1 MTSINTNQSAMVAL
15 DTLRGINNKL
25 STLNDQISTG
35 KRVNTA
41 KDNAAIWS
49 IAKTMDSDVMSFKAV
64 SDSLSLANS
73 TIGVARTASESITD
87 LLVEVKSLVTQS
99 SNKNTDDRTKIAA
112 DITNLTNQIQDIV
125 ESAQFN
131 GVNLLNDTTSVSYLS
146 SFNRDATGTVAT
158 DTIAV
163 NRQDLR
169 VGTTSI
175 VNGDASSTPSGVTGV
190 SFTDVTVNSGGT
202 ASAVAVSIAATNTIT
217 EGDNFTIDFG
227 GTTATYTAAA
237 GDDAAAVIDG
247 LITAGGTIANVT
259 LTRTQSGTD
268 EQLTVT
274 TTAASNFV
282 VNAGAADE
290 ATTGTTGGGQL
301 AALTSLSVADETAT
315 TAALTSI
322 ESLIKVGKDASAA
335 LGSSQ
340 RRIEIQTEFVSNL
353 TDSLKVGISTLTDA
367 DLSAAS
373 AELSALQV
381 QQQLGLQS
389 LSIANSGPQSVLA
402 LFR

>member
-35 KRVNTA
+35 KRVNSA

-99 SNKNTDDRTKIAA
+99 SNKNTDDRNKIAA

-131 GVNLLNDTTSVSYLS
+131 GVNLLNDTTAVSYLS

-158 DTIAV
+158 DTIDV

-169 VGTTSI
+169 VGTTTI
-175 VNGDASSTPSGVTGV
+175 VNGDASSAPSGVTGV
-190 SFTDVTVNSGGT
+190 TFSNITVNTGGT
-202 ASAVAVSIAATNTIT
+202 ASGVAVSIAATNTIS

-237 GDDAAAVIDG
+237 NDDAAAVIDG
-247 LITAGGTIANVT
+247 LIAAGGTIANIT
-259 LTRTQSGTD
+259 LSRTQNAGA
-268 EQLTVT
+268 EELTVT
-274 TTAASNFV
+274 TTANADFV
-282 VNAGAADE
+282 VNNGAADE
-290 ATTGTTGGGQL
+290 ATSTTTGGGQL
-301 AALTSLSVADETAT
+301 SALLSLSVADETAT

-340 RRIEIQTEFVSNL
+340 RRIEIQTEFVTNL